1 MQRYEYFR
9 NIFLILQL
17 KMIRDMTFF
26 GIIIDTLTLVLLI
39 ILTVS
44 IIILFLYYGLFYL
57 RIGIRKE
64 RKSNE
69 TDENLPGVSVVLT
82 VKNES
87 EQLKKNLVYLLE
99 QDYPNFEVIVINHV
113 SQDHTRFI
121 LQTYQDNYPNLKVI
135 NFSQDVNLF
144 QGKKFP
150 LSIGIQSAK
159 NDIILLTECSC
170 KPKEFSW
177 IKEMVEQFGSNT
189 QCVLGYSNIE
199 TEKSLLNAFIQYDNL
214 SYNASMFG
222 YAMLGLP
229 YTGCGKNLAYR
240 RSFFFKKGGFI
251 KHYNVPFGDDDIFV
265 NENCT
270 RKNTNVCLNNESFMT
285 YQPKKT
291 NKTWVQEKMK
301 RMSTQKYYPLTDKLL
316 LSLYPISV
324 VLFYTSLIMLTVM
337 NFNSE
342 TDVIWQTLIGVG
354 VLKLGWQIFTFHKLE
369 RRLEGRKT
377 AYFSPF
383 FEIYFIIM
391 NTIMYLF
398 TLRKKMKRW
407 KQ

>member
-1 MQRYEYFR
+1 
-9 NIFLILQL
+9 
-17 KMIRDMTFF
+17 MTFF

-39 ILTVS
+39 ILAVS

-64 RKSNE
+64 RKSNQSGQ
-69 TDENLPGVSVVLT
+69 NLPGVSVVLT

-87 EQLKKNLVYLLE
+87 EQLKENLVYLLE
-99 QDYPNFEVIVINHV
+99 QDYHNFEVIVINHV
-113 SQDHTRFI
+113 SRDHTKFI

-170 KPKEFSW
+170 KPRKFSW
-177 IKEMVEQFGSNT
+177 ITEMVEQFSHNT
-189 QCVLGYSNIE
+189 EFVIGYSNIG
-199 TEKSLLNAFIQYDNL
+199 TEKTVLNSFIQYDNL
-214 SYNASMFG
+214 AYNASMFG

-229 YTGCGKNLAYR
+229 YTGCGKNLAYH

-251 KHYNVPFGDDDIFV
+251 KHYHIPFGDDDIFV
-265 NENCT
+265 NENSN
-270 RKNTNVCLNNESFMT
+270 RKNTAICLNWETYMT
-285 YQPKKT
+285 CQPKKT
-291 NKTWVQEKMK
+291 VKAWIQEKAK
-301 RMSTQKYYPLTDKLL
+301 RMATQKYYPLKYKIL
-316 LSLYPISV
+316 LSLYPASV
-324 VLFYTSLIMLTVM
+324 VLFYTSLIMLIVM
-337 NFNSE
+337 NAQPE
-342 TDVIWQTLIGVG
+342 TAILWQTMVGIG

-369 RRLEGRKT
+369 RRLEGSYT

-383 FEIYFIIM
+383 FEIYFIVM
-391 NTIMYLF
+391 NTIMYLS
-398 TLRKKMKRW
+398 TLRNKIKRW